1 MASPGIGRAL
11 QLLLVAPLIIATSC
25 VFGSRSSASETP
37 TSRTS
42 PQQGSPGGCLLE
54 TDAAVSGIHGNLF
67 AAVAGSSRDDLW
79 AVGTHF
85 DVSRPIPLVQH
96 WDGSSWDTAMAGEKK
111 FHALELNDVGALGPN
126 DVWAVGSSY
135 AGASS
140 IHWDGTSWS
149 ELRGAQSHPGSVFL
163 ALAAVSPGEIWAVGK
178 ASGAGGYDVPL
189 VERSDGSSWTTVP
202 APVPAAMASGLR
214 DVAVSGPRSL
224 WAVGWIVDNE
234 VFRPFVE
241 RWDGRRWTIVAVPR
255 PDTDALLS
263 GVAAVGPNDV
273 WAVGWSWR
281 GDATRSLTLHWD
293 GQTWSRVP
301 LPGRDGE
308 TARLATVTAT
318 GGLVGV
324 AGQAADQE
332 GILQPVAFKRSG
344 STWVNQAVAIE
355 PTGGGFQGLMFLDDR
370 GMVAVGSQLAADG
383 YGSLVQ
389 KGC

>member
-1 MASPGIGRAL
+1 MAPPGIGRAL
-11 QLLLVAPLIIATSC
+11 RLLLVAPLIVASSC
-25 VFGSRSSASETP
+25 VFGSKSSASDTA
-37 TSRTS
+37 TATTS
-42 PQQGSPGGCLLE
+42 PQRSSPGGCLLQ

-67 AAVAGSSRDDLW
+67 TAVAGSSPDDLW

-85 DVSRPIPLVQH
+85 DVSQPIPLAQH
-96 WDGSSWDTAMAGEKK
+96 WDGSSWDIAMTGEKK
-111 FHALELNDVGALGPN
+111 FHALQLSDVGALGPN

-149 ELRGAQSHPGSVFL
+149 ELRGARSHPGSVFL
-163 ALAAVSPGEIWAVGK
+163 GVAAVSPSEIWAVGK
-178 ASGAGGYDVPL
+178 ASGAGYDVPI

-214 DVAVSGPRSL
+214 DVSAAGPRSL
-224 WAVGWIVDNE
+224 WAVGWAVENE

-241 RWDGRRWTIVAVPR
+241 RWDGQRWTIMDVPR

-263 GVAAVGPNDV
+263 GVVAVGPNDV

-318 GGLVGV
+318 GGLVGI
-324 AGQAADQE
+324 AGQAADQD

-344 STWVNQAVAIE
+344 TTWVNQAVAIE
-355 PTGGGFQGLMFLDDR
+355 PSGGGFQGLMFLGDQ

>member
-1 MASPGIGRAL
+1 M
-11 QLLLVAPLIIATSC
+11 Q
-25 VFGSRSSASETP
+25 
-37 TSRTS
+37 
-42 PQQGSPGGCLLE
+42 

-67 AAVAGSSRDDLW
+67 AAVAGSGPDDLW

-85 DVSRPIPLVQH
+85 DVSQPVPLAQH

-111 FHALELNDVGALGPN
+111 FHALQLNDVGALGSN
-126 DVWAVGSSY
+126 DVWAVGFSY

-149 ELRGAQSHPGSVFL
+149 ELRGEQSHPGSVFL
-163 ALAAVSPGEIWAVGK
+163 GVAAVSPSEIWAVGK
-178 ASGAGGYDVPL
+178 ASGAGAYDVPI
-189 VERSDGSSWTTVP
+189 VERSDGSSWTTVL
-202 APVPAAMASGLR
+202 APVPAATASGFR
-214 DVAVSGPRSL
+214 DVAAAGPRSL
-224 WAVGWIVDNE
+224 WAVGWAVENE

-241 RWDGRRWTIVAVPR
+241 RWDGRRWTIVDVPR

-324 AGQAADQE
+324 AGQAADQN

-355 PTGGGFQGLMFLDDR
+355 PSGGGLQGLMFLGDR

>member
-1 MASPGIGRAL
+1 MR
-11 QLLLVAPLIIATSC
+11 LLLVAPLILASSC
-25 VFGSRSSASETP
+25 VFGSKSSASET
-37 TSRTS
+37 TTATTS
-42 PQQGSPGGCLLE
+42 PQRSSAGGCLLQ

-67 AAVAGSSRDDLW
+67 AAVAGSGPDDLW

-85 DVSRPIPLVQH
+85 DVSQPVPLAQH

-111 FHALELNDVGALGPN
+111 FHALQLNDVGALGSN
-126 DVWAVGSSY
+126 DVWAVGFSY

-149 ELRGAQSHPGSVFL
+149 ELRGEQSHPGSVFL
-163 ALAAVSPGEIWAVGK
+163 GVAAVSPSEIWAVGK
-178 ASGAGGYDVPL
+178 ASGAGAYDVPI
-189 VERSDGSSWTTVP
+189 VQRSDGSSWTTVL
-202 APVPAAMASGLR
+202 APVPAATASGFR
-214 DVAVSGPRSL
+214 DVAAAGPRSL
-224 WAVGWIVDNE
+224 WAVGWAVENE

-241 RWDGRRWTIVAVPR
+241 RWDGRRWTIVDVPR

-324 AGQAADQE
+324 AGQAADQN

-355 PTGGGFQGLMFLDDR
+355 PSGGGLQGLMFLGDR

>member
-1 MASPGIGRAL
+1 MAPPGIGRAL
-11 QLLLVAPLIIATSC
+11 HLLLVAPLIVASSC
-25 VFGSRSSASETP
+25 VFGSKSSASETA
-37 TSRTS
+37 TATS
-42 PQQGSPGGCLLE
+42 PQQSSPGGCLLQ
-54 TDAAVSGIHGNLF
+54 TDAAVSAIHGNLF
-67 AAVAGSSRDDLW
+67 AAVAGSGPDDLW

-85 DVSRPIPLVQH
+85 DVSQPIPLAQH
-96 WDGSSWDTAMAGEKK
+96 WDGSSWDTAISDEKK
-111 FHALELNDVGALGPN
+111 FHALQLSDVGALGPN

-149 ELRGAQSHPGSVFL
+149 ELPGARSLPGSIFL
-163 ALAAVSPGEIWAVGK
+163 GVAAVSPSEIWAVGK
-178 ASGAGGYDVPL
+178 ASGAGAYDVPI

-202 APVPAAMASGLR
+202 APAPAAMASGFR
-214 DVAVSGPRSL
+214 DVAAAGARSL
-224 WAVGWIVDNE
+224 WAVGWALENE

-241 RWDGRRWTIVAVPR
+241 RWDGRRWTIMDVPR
-255 PDTDALLS
+255 PDEDALLS
-263 GVAAVGPNDV
+263 GVAAAGPNDV

-324 AGQAADQE
+324 AGQAADQD

-355 PTGGGFQGLMFLDDR
+355 PSGGGFQGLMFLGDR